1 MRILRGLSSRF
12 LTCGCLVG
20 VYETYD
26 GQIVNILDA
35 RTSACDNPEHQ
46 TGKPVPID
54 SRSAPDGSSEE
65 AVSHRAR
72 AGR

>member
-26 GQIVNILDA
+26 GQIVSILDA
-35 RTSACDNPEHQ
+35 RTSACDDPEHQ
-46 TGKPVPID
+46 TGKPVPAD
-54 SRSAPDGSSEE
+54 SASAPDGSPQE
-65 AVSHRAR
+65 APRHRAR

>member
-12 LTCGCLVG
+12 LSCGCLVG

-35 RTSACDNPEHQ
+35 RSSSCAEPEHQ
-46 TGKPVPID
+46 TGKTVPLP
-54 SRSAPDGSSEE
+54 RPELDGSVEE
-65 AVSHRAR
+65 TVVHRAR
-72 AGR
+72 AGH